1 MAILNRPDVD
11 GRFYEIAMSF
21 LVNAGHISPREPEY
35 VNYCPEQIWK
45 EANLEINQKKLL
57 HLFDNISL
65 LFEIRQ
71 CMFFSI
77 ELLSSK
83 KQRSQD
89 ACNIHKFIH
98 SFVETDASVCF
109 FKYDNEI
116 MLSFIGYGID
126 CVLSDWFSENDED
139 GELTNRLDISNT
151 SLRNN
156 KEYFSDLAYSLER
169 TYYHYTSTE
178 SIYYMVPFNA
188 RFLAE
193 KGEMGKEDLQEIIK
207 TKMEAV
213 EHKYGDD
220 LVDDESFIIPQMSMD
235 WIVDYLLFDLDA
247 VGNSLYEE
255 GNETDTDSFCN
266 MEKEGNNESNE
277 NKREEKKEKTK
288 SVEVTIHRVSD
299 ISVSNHDDNKVK
311 DIILST
317 LSEQKRYISLSEI
330 YDLTPQ
336 LAEYKWKDIIN
347 AIRELVNNSVVTLN
361 FMKNKRGSMEAKY
374 RVKD

>member
-1 MAILNRPDVD
+1 MNQPDVD

-21 LVNAGHISPREPEY
+21 LVNAGHILPREPEY
-35 VNYCPEQIWK
+35 VNYCPEQIWN
-45 EANLEINQKKLL
+45 ELALDINQRKLL

-98 SFVETDASVCF
+98 SFVETDASICF

-126 CVLSDWFSENDED
+126 CVLSDWFSENDEN

-169 TYYHYTSTE
+169 PYYHYTSTE
-178 SIYYMVPFNA
+178 SIYYMVPSNA

-213 EHKYGDD
+213 ELKYGDD
-220 LVDDESFIIPQMSMD
+220 LVGDESFIIPRMSMD

-255 GNETDTDSFCN
+255 GDETATNSLCDI
-266 MEKEGNNESNE
+266 EKEENSESNK
-277 NKREEKKEKTK
+277 NQREGKKEKTK
-288 SVEVTIHRVSD
+288 SVEVTKHRVSE
-299 ISVSNHDDNKVK
+299 IATSTHDDSKVK
-311 DIILST
+311 EIILST
-317 LSEQKRYISLSEI
+317 LLDQKRYLSLSEI

-336 LAEYKWKDIIN
+336 LAEYKWRDIIN
-347 AIRELVNNSVVTLN
+347 VIRELVNNSVVTLN